1 MSDLLA
7 AASLLATVIA
17 ILFSLWYPELAAA
30 SAIVAEE
37 RKEDNV
43 ANRDRVHAV
52 LTSKA
57 MPLTVFATCVALVFV
72 PDCIKILLDA
82 VSQLGSYGA
91 AVPSHY
97 DSVRM
102 AFLLVVLA
110 SAYLAGY
117 LIVLTRKLRSLLGRL
132 S

>member
-17 ILFSLWYPELAAA
+17 ILFSLWYPELAAV
-30 SAIVAEE
+30 SAIVPET

-43 ANRDRVHAV
+43 GKRQRVHDV
-52 LTSKA
+52 LISKA

-72 PDCIKILLDA
+72 PDCIKILLEA
-82 VSQLGSYGA
+82 VSQLGTYGA
-91 AVPSHY
+91 AAPRHY

-102 AFLLVVLA
+102 AFLLVVFA

-117 LIVLTRKLRSLLGRL
+117 LVVLTRKLRSLLGRL